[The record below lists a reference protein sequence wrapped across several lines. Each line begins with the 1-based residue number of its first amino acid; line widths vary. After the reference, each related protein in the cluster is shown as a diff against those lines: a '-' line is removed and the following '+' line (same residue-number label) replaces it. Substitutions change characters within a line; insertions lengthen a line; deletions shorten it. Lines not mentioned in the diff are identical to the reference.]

1 MLNRERCWS
10 RTCSAAG
17 SRSGIYHYL
26 HERHRVLVPHVEAVL
41 RAMKNSGE
49 LEQLR
54 ARLVAQ
60 VLEKAGEPRG

>member
-1 MLNRERCWS
+1 
-10 RTCSAAG
+10 
-17 SRSGIYHYL
+17 
-26 HERHRVLVPHVEAVL
+26 VLVPHVEAVL

-60 VLEKAGEPRG
+60 VLEKAGDPRG